1 MDRQVDYKTQ
11 GTLKECHKAAWQGR
25 GTKPWTIEVT
35 AVALGEDCTMGDQN
49 KRPAIRKDP
58 SSMLCTQWDRMPN

>member
-1 MDRQVDYKTQ
+1 MD
-11 GTLKECHKAAWQGR
+11 HR
-25 GTKPWTIEVT
+25 GDR
-35 AVALGEDCTMGDQN
+35 VALGEDCTMGDQN

>member
-1 MDRQVDYKTQ
+1 MSQGSVARKRYKAMD
-11 GTLKECHKAAWQGR
+11 HR
-25 GTKPWTIEVT
+25 GDR
-35 AVALGEDCTMGDQN
+35 VALGEDRTMGDQN